1 MSEHQHVMNEGV
13 QVTAA
18 SGARFA
24 TSGMALPALVMGIGN
39 VLQGDDGVGVH
50 VIRRLQANLNGCH
63 GLTLYDA
70 GTLGTTLLV
79 EIEQAD
85 RLILVD
91 AMRMAAPPGT
101 VRCFVDDDMERW
113 LRRVKAGSVHEV
125 GLSELLD
132 LARLRERLPERRA
145 LVGIEP
151 GYIGWGDV
159 LSEPV
164 AAALDD
170 AERSVIALLRQWTDG
185 STSGSAN
192 AL

>member
-1 MSEHQHVMNEGV
+1 MSGITE
-13 QVTAA
+13 VTG
-18 SGARFA
+18 SVGATRCVPPRI
-24 TSGMALPALVMGIGN
+24 GLPALVMGIGN

-50 VIRRLQANLNGCH
+50 AIRRLQGLLHDCD

-70 GTLGTTLLV
+70 GTLGTTLLI

-85 RLILVD
+85 RLIFID
-91 AMRMAAPPGT
+91 AMRMGAPPGT
-101 VRCFVDDDMERW
+101 VRCFAGDDMDRW

-151 GYIGWGDV
+151 GYIGWGDA

-170 AERSVIALLRQWTDG
+170 VERTVIGLLREWADR
-185 STSGSAN
+185 STRGGAD
-192 AL
+192 AGA

>member
-1 MSEHQHVMNEGV
+1 MNEGI
-13 QVTAA
+13 QVTT
-18 SGARFA
+18 GGDARFA
-24 TSGMALPALVMGIGN
+24 LPGMALPVLVMGIGN

-50 VIRRLQANLNGCH
+50 AIRRLQANLNGRD

-70 GTLGTTLLV
+70 GTLGTTLLI

-91 AMRMAAPPGT
+91 AMHMSAPPGT
-101 VRCFVDDDMERW
+101 VRCFVGDAMDRW
-113 LRRVKAGSVHEV
+113 LRRVRAGSVHEV

-151 GYIGWGDV
+151 GYIGWGDA
-159 LSEPV
+159 LSRPV
-164 AAALDD
+164 ADALDD
-170 AERSVIALLRQWTDG
+170 VERIVIGLLHQWADG
-185 STSGSAN
+185 SGRERAD
-192 AL
+192 ACA

>member
-1 MSEHQHVMNEGV
+1 MNEGI

-18 SGARFA
+18 GGARYA

-50 VIRRLQANLNGCH
+50 AIRRLQANLTGCD
-63 GLTLYDA
+63 GLILCDA

-79 EIEQAD
+79 EIEQAE
-85 RLILVD
+85 RLILLD

-101 VRCFVDDDMERW
+101 VRCFVDADMDRW

-145 LVGIEP
+145 LLGIEP
-151 GYIGWGDV
+151 GYIGWGDA

-170 AERSVIALLRQWTDG
+170 VERSVIALLRQWADG
-185 STSGSAN
+185 STPGSGSAL
-192 AL
+192 A

>member
-1 MSEHQHVMNEGV
+1 MSGFTE
-13 QVTAA
+13 VTG
-18 SGARFA
+18 SVGATRFVPPP
-24 TSGMALPALVMGIGN
+24 MALPALVMGIGN

-50 VIRRLQANLNGCH
+50 AIRRLQGLLHDCD

-70 GTLGTTLLV
+70 GTLGTTLLI

-85 RLILVD
+85 RLIFID
-91 AMRMAAPPGT
+91 AMRMGAPPGT
-101 VRCFVDDDMERW
+101 VRCFAGDDMDRW

-151 GYIGWGDV
+151 GYIGWGDA

-170 AERSVIALLRQWTDG
+170 VERTVIGLLREWADR
-185 STSGSAN
+185 STRGSAD
-192 AL
+192 AGA